1 MTTFTQLN
9 ARLKKLFNGLV
20 VGFGPKGMPGEC
32 ATLCVKSEV
41 MLMGTDQHEFMFESF
56 WHTLLPCRLVIFAA
70 APAHGSVITFV
81 KRLILVTSV

>member
-1 MTTFTQLN
+1 MGWLLVLG
-9 ARLKKLFNGLV
+9 LKECLV
-20 VGFGPKGMPGEC
+20 EC

>member
-1 MTTFTQLN
+1 M
-9 ARLKKLFNGLV
+9 A
-20 VGFGPKGMPGEC
+20 GFGPKGMPSRMC
-32 ATLCVKSEV
+32 NIALCVKSEV

-56 WHTLLPCRLVIFAA
+56 WQTLLPCRLVIFAAAA

>member
-1 MTTFTQLN
+1 MNGFLN
-9 ARLKKLFNGLV
+9 EISVKFESLISRALLYPLLKHKQ
-20 VGFGPKGMPGEC
+20 
-32 ATLCVKSEV
+32 ASERFAMV
-41 MLMGTDQHEFMFESF
+41 SMGTDQHEFMFESF